1 MISKALH
8 YQQRLTGDSLLA
20 TIKRYF
26 IFISGG
32 FIGWFILISLH
43 TYIGNT
49 YGINPAYSYG
59 VGIIIADIFT
69 FIYHRFITFRIK
81 TNWKTRFIQ
90 FTVLVVALSGV
101 NWALFSL
108 GRVVLDL
115 PIPDF
120 IMSFVI
126 TGFISVVNFG
136 INRIFIF
143 RRH

>member
-1 MISKALH
+1 MIRRALN
-8 YQQRLTGDSLLA
+8 YQQRLTGEPLLP

-32 FIGWFILISLH
+32 FLGWLVLISLH
-43 TYIGNT
+43 TYLRNT

-59 VGIIIADIFT
+59 VGIVLADVFT
-69 FIYHRFITFRIK
+69 FVYHRFVTFRIK
-81 TNWKTRFIQ
+81 TRWQMRFIQ
-90 FTVLVVALSGV
+90 FTVLVVSLSFV

-143 RRH
+143 RHH